1 MRIFA
6 FVGRSQTGKTQL
18 ISRLIP
24 KLKERGHSVAVIKH
38 TPNGFDLD
46 VKGKD
51 SWQFLEAGS
60 EQVGIFAPDKALL
73 FQKTDEKTDIR
84 TFARQYF
91 QDVDIVFV
99 EGGRQFADIQ
109 KIEILREGVSK
120 KLESSKEELVAVIS
134 DFDVDVNKPVFHPD
148 KIKEIVDFLMS
159 DLDYRKPPVILCL
172 DGVRIPLNEFV
183 QEIFQNIVSGMIESL
198 KGIKKDPDHIT
209 LIIERTNVKNEKAG

>member
-1 MRIFA
+1 MKIYA

-24 KLKERGHSVAVIKH
+24 TLKKRGHSVAAIKH
-38 TPNGFDLD
+38 SPHGIDLD

-60 EQVGIFAPDKALL
+60 EQVCIIAPDKAFL
-73 FQKTDEKTDIR
+73 FQKADEKIDIR

-91 QDVDIVFV
+91 QDIDIVLV

-109 KIEILREGVSK
+109 KIEILREGVSR
-120 KLESSKEELVAVIS
+120 KLENSKEELVAVIS

-148 KIKEIVDFLMS
+148 KIEEIVDFLMS
-159 DLDYRKPPVILCL
+159 DLDYREPPVILSL
-172 DGVRIPLNEFV
+172 DGDRIPLNEFV
-183 QEIFQNIVSGMIESL
+183 QEIFQNIVSGMIEPL
-198 KGIKKDPDHIT
+198 KGIKKDPDRIT
-209 LIIERTNVKNEKAG
+209 LIIERTKVRNEKAG